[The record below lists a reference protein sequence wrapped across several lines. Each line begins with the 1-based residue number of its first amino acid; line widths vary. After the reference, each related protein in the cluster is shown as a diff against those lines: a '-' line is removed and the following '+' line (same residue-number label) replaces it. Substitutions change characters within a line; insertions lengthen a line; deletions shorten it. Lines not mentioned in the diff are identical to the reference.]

1 MRPLYP
7 SLPEIQSS
15 LFRPSDALL
24 MRIATGDSTVPDALR
39 RAVESDNESM
49 SLIAELR
56 ASALT
61 PKHTP
66 SGDSPT
72 AGAMPAYIAD
82 LIHRRVA
89 RVAGQYA
96 NVPTAGQILS
106 VQDVIGPKGDL
117 GWDLSR
123 PLAVLIEAPAMSED
137 GSESHNVWY
146 GWMVSPETDYAT
158 HWDFV
163 LSVEDEPF
171 DPLAGMVQVWNPVYV
186 YLKSTRTVLAE
197 LRPARLQ
204 AVRALADE
212 YLTAEDPDP
221 AWARPGFVAL
231 RQTLGGMRVLTGTP
245 LSGSDDPRWCY
256 QELYYAVAEAIRLPA
271 RLAQEPANSL
281 LTWLSGLLSRGLENT
296 IGITPNIRELQPMLA
311 PATLG
316 DRTDSPI
323 PVAYQLE
330 GILELRVSH
339 EDEQLVLSM
348 KLLRDEPVRI
358 ILIEN
363 GQEKALK
370 LLTPEWRDDHLT
382 LAKNHEYSLRVMDL
396 DERNIYTV
404 EPE

>member
-7 SLPEIQSS
+7 SLSEIQSS

-24 MRIATGDSTVPDALR
+24 MRLAANDASVPDALR
-39 RAVESDNESM
+39 RAVEADDESM
-49 SLIAELR
+49 RLIAELR
-56 ASALT
+56 VSAQAT
-61 PKHTP
+61 DQAPT
-66 SGDSPT
+66 GDSPA
-72 AGAMPAYIAD
+72 AGEVPAYIAD

-89 RVAGQYA
+89 RIAGRYSS
-96 NVPTAGQILS
+96 VPTAGQILS
-106 VQDVIGPKGDL
+106 VQEVIGPKGDL

-123 PLAVLIEAPAMSED
+123 PLAVLIEAPAVAED
-137 GSESHNVWY
+137 GSESPGVWY

-186 YLKSTRTVLAE
+186 YLKSTGTVLAE

-212 YLTAEDPDP
+212 YLTAEDPEP

-231 RQTLGGMRVLTGTP
+231 RQTLGGMRILTGTP
-245 LSGSDDPRWCY
+245 LSGPDDPRWRY
-256 QELYYAVAEAIRLPA
+256 QELYYDVAEAVRLPA
-271 RLAQEPANSL
+271 RLALEQANSL
-281 LTWLSGLLSRGLENT
+281 LAWLSGLLSRGLENLS
-296 IGITPNIRELQPMLA
+296 GMTPNIRELRPALA

-316 DRTDSPI
+316 DQNDSPI

-330 GILELRVSH
+330 GILEFRVAQ

-348 KLLRDEPVRI
+348 KLLRDEPVRV
-358 ILIEN
+358 ILVEN

-370 LLTPEWRDDHLT
+370 LLTTEWRDDHLT
-382 LAKNHEYSLRVMDL
+382 LTRDREYSLRVTDL
-396 DERNIYTV
+396 DERVIYTV